1 MTVAG
6 ERLAAL
12 APVSRVQKVSLKCM
26 VKRHAF
32 RKVVLKQEFKTVNLL
47 RPWQAGLGMF
57 EQLTMALEKVEG
69 WF

>member
-1 MTVAG
+1 
-6 ERLAAL
+6 
-12 APVSRVQKVSLKCM
+12 M